1 MTSWRLDDSRFL
13 RRASGF
19 GGALSALSLLA
30 LIGCGPEPELPPN
43 VLVISIDTL
52 RMDHTTL
59 GGYER
64 DTTPALAEWAQGG
77 AVFNQ
82 AYSASSWTLPSMSML
97 LTGQVQVKN
106 EGRIFP
112 NQAPLAETLR
122 KRGYR
127 TGAVM
132 SNALLTSERGFDR
145 GFDRFEIK
153 SEHNSGGQKWLAPD
167 VTDRGIAFMSGERKP
182 FFLLLHYFDPHD
194 PYLPIDGQAFP
205 PFRSP
210 ERIESFRSALPENK
224 RQLFTAEVYRGIE
237 ERIAQYDSE
246 VLQTDRSLRRLFE
259 WLETEGLMENTIV
272 VITADHGEGLW
283 QRAATLGETPKP
295 VFFPELYFEHGI
307 QLYGEQVHVPLIFK
321 GPGIPT
327 GIQSSATVSLLDVV
341 PTVLSLLDLSPAPNT
356 PGIALLPEVPESRGL
371 PVFAICSRGT
381 SVTVENRY
389 RLHLPREYKLEQ
401 GMKPELFDLVNDPL
415 ELHPLDDPEREAELT
430 QLIAGWIESNQAIEW
445 GEVEA
450 LDADQVRKEFANIG
464 YAAGEMLGEDF
475 DEEPDEE
482 PEKTDSRE
490 EE

>member
-1 MTSWRLDDSRFL
+1 MTSWRLDDSRS
-13 RRASGF
+13 RQGGSGF
-19 GGALSALSLLA
+19 GGVLFAFFLA
-30 LIGCGPEPELPPN
+30 TLIGCSPGHELPPN

-64 DTTPALAEWAQGG
+64 DTTPALAAWAQGG
-77 AVFNQ
+77 SVFNQ
-82 AYSASSWTLPSMSML
+82 ANAASSWTLPSMSML

-122 KRGYR
+122 ERGYR

-153 SEHNSGGQKWLAPD
+153 TEHNSGGQNWLAPD

-194 PYLPIDGQAFP
+194 PYLPIDGQLFT
-205 PFRSP
+205 PFRS
-210 ERIESFRSALPENK
+210 EKRAQAFRSALPEDQRK
-224 RQLFTAEVYRGIE
+224 LLTPEIYRGIE

-246 VLQTDRSLRRLFE
+246 VLQTDRSLQRLFE
-259 WLETEGLMENTIV
+259 WMEAVGLAENTIV
-272 VITADHGEGLW
+272 VVTADHGEGLW
-283 QRAATLGETPKP
+283 QRAATLGENEKP
-295 VFFPELYFEHGI
+295 VFFPKLYFEHGI
-307 QLYGEQVHVPLIFK
+307 QLYAEQVHVPLIFR
-321 GPGIPT
+321 GPGVPS
-327 GIQSSATVSLLDVV
+327 GIQSAATVSLLDVV
-341 PTVLSLLDLSPAPNT
+341 PTVLSLLRLSPAPNT
-356 PGIALLPEVPESRGL
+356 PGIALLPVVPASRGM

-401 GMKPELFDLVNDPL
+401 GMKPELFDLSVDPL
-415 ELHPLDDPEREAELT
+415 ELNPLNDPNREAELK
-430 QLIAGWIESNQAIEW
+430 QMIATWIETNRAIEW
-445 GEVEA
+445 GEVKPI
-450 LDADQVRKEFANIG
+450 DADQIRREFAGIG
-464 YAAGEMLGEDF
+464 YAADEMLGEDF
-475 DEEPDEE
+475 DKEPLG
-482 PEKTDSRE
+482 TDSSE